1 MLMSKKKIRKSSGF
15 KIKSRAFV
23 YWFLGI
29 SAVLLGLIFINQNIL
44 TKSCAN
50 SISCIQDLTGKFDPN
65 LKEGEFMGKKVNVP
79 TQIAIQEEQKVV
91 LGDSTSDKH
100 IYIDLSS
107 QKLYAK
113 EGDRIIY
120 EFLISSGKWG
130 RTPTGDFMT
139 WIKLRSTRM
148 KGGNQALGTFYDLP
162 NVPYTM
168 YFYNNEIPK
177 RRGFGIHG
185 AYWHNNFGHPM
196 SHGCIN
202 MKPEEAGLIYEWAN
216 PQSTGHTTYVDDE
229 HPGTPVTIYGTAPWQ

>member
-1 MLMSKKKIRKSSGF
+1 MWLVAKKKIK
-15 KIKSRAFV
+15 KSRTFV
-23 YWFLGI
+23 YWLLGI
-29 SAVLLGLIFINQNIL
+29 SAVLLGVFFIKENIL

-65 LKEGEFMGKKVNVP
+65 SKEGEFMGKKVSIP
-79 TQIAIQEEQKVV
+79 TQIAMGSEQLTV

-100 IYIDLSS
+100 IYIDLSA
-107 QKLYAK
+107 QRLYAK
-113 EGDRIIY
+113 EGDKIIH

-148 KGGNQALGTFYDLP
+148 KGGNQALGTYYNLP

-168 YFYNNEIPK
+168 YFYNDEIPK
-177 RRGFGIHG
+177 SRGYGIHG

-202 MKPEEAGLIYEWAN
+202 MKPEEAGVLYEWAN
-216 PQSTGHTTYVDDE
+216 PPSSGNTTYVDDD
-229 HPGTPVTIYGTAPWQ
+229 HPGTPITIYGTAPWQ